1 MVTYSL
7 SCMLVAD
14 PEDVSLKTS
23 SKTSKFAEIWRWK
36 TNNSFHNA
44 SKGPSVMNVSYDLN
58 VEPVTAASQCGE
70 YSVLHSAHQAFV
82 NWRLKTLNNKVSSQT
97 MAGVGDE
104 NSYSVDRIKEHHI
117 KSAVKLTHSTD
128 HLVDIVNSIMK

>member
-1 MVTYSL
+1 
-7 SCMLVAD
+7 
-14 PEDVSLKTS
+14 
-23 SKTSKFAEIWRWK
+23 
-36 TNNSFHNA
+36 
-44 SKGPSVMNVSYDLN
+44 MNVSYDLN

-104 NSYSVDRIKEHHI
+104 NSYSVDHIKEHHV

-128 HLVDIVNSIMK
+128 HLVYIVNSIMK